1 MIGCVPRMCGL
12 FILFIERHG
21 LETEKA
27 AQGRLLW

>member
-1 MIGCVPRMCGL
+1 MCGL